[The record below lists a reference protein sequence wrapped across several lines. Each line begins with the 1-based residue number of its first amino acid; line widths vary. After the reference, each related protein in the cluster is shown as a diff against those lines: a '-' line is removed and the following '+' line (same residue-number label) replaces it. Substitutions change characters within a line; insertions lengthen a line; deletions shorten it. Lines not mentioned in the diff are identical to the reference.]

1 MPRKGKEKKFD
12 EKLFLSA
19 LEQLGSAKGISSDVI
34 VEAIS
39 DSFKIAFTKKLEDE
53 DRIFYNSKK
62 VKDNKKLVAN
72 KALKLD
78 DALVRC
84 DIDLKLGKIDLYHQ
98 FKVVN
103 DDDIEDDFIE
113 IGLTE
118 AQQIDK
124 NLKVD
129 DFYEV
134 PISIQDF
141 SPSDVN
147 RFKTT
152 FLQKISKAE
161 KDALLETYSNRIG
174 EIVTG
179 TVEKADLHS
188 VIVNLGRTSATLFK
202 NDLIGNETFKPGDQ
216 IKVYIESIGKDDKKG
231 NLIKISRSSKG
242 FLKKLF
248 ENEVHEIYDQTVIIK
263 DIARKAGVKSKV
275 SVYSNEPNVDA
286 SGACIGPNGSRIQ
299 AIVSQLGNAKDS
311 KEKIDVITYQ
321 PNLGLYLEECL
332 KPGVM
337 IGAKIDY
344 ENKEAIV
351 VTQEGTSS
359 LAIGVKGYN
368 VALTRE
374 LTGLNK
380 IDVKDESE
388 ALRDGIEYTTMEEFR
403 IEAREEEKRKFR
415 EESLK
420 HKEIEVKKDYETKN
434 NFEIKGDDEDI
445 DLPELDEEIETVS
458 TEPVNKEIVEEP
470 KEVIIEPIQ
479 EEKVKEEIIKPHKEE
494 EPIEKTEVKTTT
506 TLESLEKSLEEE
518 KAKEKTKENYKNKK
532 KKEHKEEKASEED
545 SYIKKDVKKMDIYT
559 EEELA
564 EIDAELDDEDEVD
577 EDYSEYDSDSYYED

>member
-62 VKDNKKLVAN
+62 VKDNKKLLAN
-72 KALKLD
+72 KTLKLD

-118 AQQIDK
+118 AQKIDK
-124 NLKVD
+124 NLKVG

-479 EEKVKEEIIKPHKEE
+479 EEKAKEEIIKPHKEE

-564 EIDAELDDEDEVD
+564 EIDAELDDEDELD

>member
-53 DRIFYNSKK
+53 DRIFYKSKK

-72 KALKLD
+72 KALNLD

-124 NLKVD
+124 NLKVG

-147 RFKTT
+147 RFNTT

>member
-72 KALKLD
+72 KTLKLD

-124 NLKVD
+124 NLKVG

-403 IEAREEEKRKFR
+403 IKAREEEKRKFR

>member
-124 NLKVD
+124 NLKVG

-403 IEAREEEKRKFR
+403 IKAREEEKRKFR

-420 HKEIEVKKDYETKN
+420 HKEIEVKKDYENKN

-577 EDYSEYDSDSYYED
+577 DDYSEYDSDSYYED

>member
-72 KALKLD
+72 KTLKLD

-124 NLKVD
+124 NLKVG

-458 TEPVNKEIVEEP
+458 TEPVNKEIVKEP
-470 KEVIIEPIQ
+470 KEEIIEPIQ

-506 TLESLEKSLEEE
+506 TLES
-518 KAKEKTKENYKNKK
+518 
-532 KKEHKEEKASEED
+532 
-545 SYIKKDVKKMDIYT
+545 
-559 EEELA
+559 
-564 EIDAELDDEDEVD
+564 
-577 EDYSEYDSDSYYED
+577 

>member
-72 KALKLD
+72 KTLKLD

-124 NLKVD
+124 NLKVG

-403 IEAREEEKRKFR
+403 IKAREEEKRKFR

-564 EIDAELDDEDEVD
+564 EIDAELDDEDEAD
-577 EDYSEYDSDSYYED
+577 DDYSEYDSDSYYED

>member
-12 EKLFLSA
+12 EKLFLRA

-72 KALKLD
+72 KTLKLD

-118 AQQIDK
+118 AQKIDK
-124 NLKVD
+124 NLKVG

-470 KEVIIEPIQ
+470 KEVIIEPIK
-479 EEKVKEEIIKPHKEE
+479 EEKAKEEIIKPHKEE

-564 EIDAELDDEDEVD
+564 EIDAELDDEDELD

>member
-62 VKDNKKLVAN
+62 VKDNKKLAAN
-72 KALKLD
+72 KTLKLD

-118 AQQIDK
+118 AQKIDK
-124 NLKVD
+124 NLKVG

-470 KEVIIEPIQ
+470 KEEIIEPIQ
-479 EEKVKEEIIKPHKEE
+479 EEKAKEEIIKPHKEE

-564 EIDAELDDEDEVD
+564 EIDAELDDEDELD

>member
-124 NLKVD
+124 NLKVG

-577 EDYSEYDSDSYYED
+577 DDYSEYDSDSYYED

>member
-72 KALKLD
+72 KTLKLD

-124 NLKVD
+124 NLKVG

-420 HKEIEVKKDYETKN
+420 QKEIEVKKDYETKN

-445 DLPELDEEIETVS
+445 DLPELDEEIEMVS
-458 TEPVNKEIVEEP
+458 TEPENKEIVEEP
-470 KEVIIEPIQ
+470 KEEIIEPIQ

-564 EIDAELDDEDEVD
+564 EIDAELDDEDELD

>member
-124 NLKVD
+124 NLKVG

-403 IEAREEEKRKFR
+403 IKAREEEKRKFR

>member
-72 KALKLD
+72 KTLKLD

-118 AQQIDK
+118 AQKIDK
-124 NLKVD
+124 NLKVG

-311 KEKIDVITYQ
+311 REKIDVITYQ

-458 TEPVNKEIVEEP
+458 TEPVNKEIVKEP
-470 KEVIIEPIQ
+470 KEEIIEPIQ

-564 EIDAELDDEDEVD
+564 EIDAELDDEDELD

>member
-72 KALKLD
+72 KTLKLD

-118 AQQIDK
+118 AQKIDK
-124 NLKVD
+124 NLKVG

-458 TEPVNKEIVEEP
+458 TEPINKEVVKEP
-470 KEVIIEPIQ
+470 KEEIIEPIQ
-479 EEKVKEEIIKPHKEE
+479 EEKVKEETIKPHKEE

-564 EIDAELDDEDEVD
+564 EIDAELDDEDELD

>member
-1 MPRKGKEKKFD
+1 M
-12 EKLFLSA
+12 
-19 LEQLGSAKGISSDVI
+19 
-34 VEAIS
+34 
-39 DSFKIAFTKKLEDE
+39 
-53 DRIFYNSKK
+53 
-62 VKDNKKLVAN
+62 
-72 KALKLD
+72 
-78 DALVRC
+78 
-84 DIDLKLGKIDLYHQ
+84 
-98 FKVVN
+98 
-103 DDDIEDDFIE
+103 
-113 IGLTE
+113 
-118 AQQIDK
+118 
-124 NLKVD
+124 
-129 DFYEV
+129 
-134 PISIQDF
+134 
-141 SPSDVN
+141 
-147 RFKTT
+147 
-152 FLQKISKAE
+152 
-161 KDALLETYSNRIG
+161 
-174 EIVTG
+174 
-179 TVEKADLHS
+179 
-188 VIVNLGRTSATLFK
+188 
-202 NDLIGNETFKPGDQ
+202 
-216 IKVYIESIGKDDKKG
+216 
-231 NLIKISRSSKG
+231 
-242 FLKKLF
+242 
-248 ENEVHEIYDQTVIIK
+248 
-263 DIARKAGVKSKV
+263 
-275 SVYSNEPNVDA
+275 

-458 TEPVNKEIVEEP
+458 TEPVNKDIVEEP

-479 EEKVKEEIIKPHKEE
+479 EEKAKEEIIKPHKEE

>member
-124 NLKVD
+124 NLKVG

-494 EPIEKTEVKTTT
+494 PIEKTEVKTTT

>member
-124 NLKVD
+124 NLKVG

-403 IEAREEEKRKFR
+403 IKAREEEKRKFR

-577 EDYSEYDSDSYYED
+577 DDYSEYDSDSYYED

>member
-62 VKDNKKLVAN
+62 VKDNKKLAAN
-72 KALKLD
+72 KTLKLD

-118 AQQIDK
+118 AQKIDK
-124 NLKVD
+124 NLKVG

-458 TEPVNKEIVEEP
+458 TEPVNKEIVKEP
-470 KEVIIEPIQ
+470 KEEIIEPIQ
-479 EEKVKEEIIKPHKEE
+479 EEKAKEEIIKPHKEE

-545 SYIKKDVKKMDIYT
+545 SYLKKDVKKMDIYT

-564 EIDAELDDEDEVD
+564 EIDAELDDEDELD

>member
-62 VKDNKKLVAN
+62 VKDNKKLLAN
-72 KALKLD
+72 KTLKLD

-118 AQQIDK
+118 AQKIDK
-124 NLKVD
+124 NLKVG

-470 KEVIIEPIQ
+470 KEVIVEPIK

-564 EIDAELDDEDEVD
+564 EIDAELDDEDELD

>member
-19 LEQLGSAKGISSDVI
+19 LEQLGSTKGISSDVI

-72 KALKLD
+72 KTLKLD

-124 NLKVD
+124 NLKVG

-134 PISIQDF
+134 RISIQDF

-420 HKEIEVKKDYETKN
+420 QKEIEVKKDYETKN

-445 DLPELDEEIETVS
+445 DLPELDEEIEMVS
-458 TEPVNKEIVEEP
+458 TEPENKEIVEEP
-470 KEVIIEPIQ
+470 KEEIIEPIQ

-564 EIDAELDDEDEVD
+564 EIDAELDDEDELD

>member
-72 KALKLD
+72 KTLKLD

-118 AQQIDK
+118 AQKIDK
-124 NLKVD
+124 NLKVG

-470 KEVIIEPIQ
+470 KEEIVEPIQ

-564 EIDAELDDEDEVD
+564 EIDAELDDEDELD

>member
-62 VKDNKKLVAN
+62 VKDNKKLPAN
-72 KALKLD
+72 KTLKLD

-118 AQQIDK
+118 AQKIDK
-124 NLKVD
+124 NLKVG

-458 TEPVNKEIVEEP
+458 TEPVNKEIVKEP
-470 KEVIIEPIQ
+470 KEEIIEPIQ

-564 EIDAELDDEDEVD
+564 EIDAELDDEDELD